1 LKTAPRLP
9 NGFIINEEEYLLC
22 KEWLDEA
29 NQQTVLHPLE
39 DADLEIQRRRMKSLV
54 EEYEANWRSRK

>member
-9 NGFIINEEEYLLC
+9 NGFIVNEEEYLLC

>member
-9 NGFIINEEEYLLC
+9 NGFIVNEEEYLLC

-29 NQQTVLHPLE
+29 DQQTVLHPLK
-39 DADLEIQRRRMKSLV
+39 DADLEVQRRRMKSFV
-54 EEYEANWRSRK
+54 EEYEANWRRKK